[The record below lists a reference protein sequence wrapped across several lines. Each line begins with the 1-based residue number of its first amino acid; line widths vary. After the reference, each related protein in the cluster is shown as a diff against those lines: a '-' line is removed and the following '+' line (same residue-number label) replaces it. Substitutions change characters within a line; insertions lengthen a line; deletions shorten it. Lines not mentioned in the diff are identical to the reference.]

1 MEIVRSTLITGN
13 NLKSCKCEWCKSHV
27 IFLPVHIQ
35 QVFFAYWFAIRGSAP
50 TEGGN
55 TENLTFQAVRIMY
68 SWMST
73 PHFVR
78 VGSLHGLIF
87 VIYITKSVKQS
98 VQNAVVSEFT
108 ICFSEW
114 DRIFGLMQRSVIF
127 WKWPVFSGLEGNGFT
142 RCVIPDLLGWRRF
155 LFIPKACYS
164 RLFHRIYIW
173 TFPSLLASF
182 TGVLLARCK
191 CVGAPMHR
199 WSQ

>member
-1 MEIVRSTLITGN
+1 MSDANHTSFFYPLIFN
-13 NLKSCKCEWCKSHV
+13 K
-27 IFLPVHIQ
+27 F
-35 QVFFAYWFAIRGSAP
+35 FFAFRFAIRGSAP

-78 VGSLHGLIF
+78 VWSLHGLIF
-87 VIYITKSVKQS
+87 VIHITKSVKQS
-98 VQNAVVSEFT
+98 VQNGVVSEFT
-108 ICFSEW
+108 ICFSEL
-114 DRIFGLMQRSVIF
+114 DRIFGQMPTGVGF
-127 WKWPVFSGLEGNGFT
+127 WKWQVFSRLEGNGFI
-142 RCVIPDLLGWRRF
+142 RWIIPGLLGWRRF

-164 RLFHRIYIW
+164 RLFHIIYIW

-191 CVGAPMHR
+191 GVGAPMHR